1 MARRSIADA
10 IRYAWKSKRIE
21 VIAGVADGM
30 RLEHGYNYAQIHQS
44 FQQVLGIQIPL
55 AEFDAIMYAADEGD
69 TGVIDNIIIRR
80 PAEEDGENRNEI

>member
-10 IRYAWKSKRIE
+10 IRYAWKMKRIE

-30 RLEHGYNYAQIHQS
+30 RLEHGYNYSQVHKTFEA
-44 FQQVLGIQIPL
+44 VLGIEIPL

-69 TGVIDNIIIRR
+69 TGVIDTITIRR
-80 PAEEDGENRNEI
+80 PADDGEGRTHG